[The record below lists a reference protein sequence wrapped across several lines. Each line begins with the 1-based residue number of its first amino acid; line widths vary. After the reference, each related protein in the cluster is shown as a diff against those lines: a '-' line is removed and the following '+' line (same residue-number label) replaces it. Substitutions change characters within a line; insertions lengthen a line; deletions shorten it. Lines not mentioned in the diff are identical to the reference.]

1 VLYLNLSRCFLNSSF
16 FLPLLFI
23 IIVFLVLVYDIF
35 PIGIFKSYFNFKK
48 KKKMK
53 KVTAQQ
59 CCVQRSA
66 ATSNLF
72 CFVLNGDFRLQKTQF
87 YYVLFTVLDLNSFAD
102 IVGIVLFQCYCTLRL
117 IRTVRWY

>member
-1 VLYLNLSRCFLNSSF
+1 
-16 FLPLLFI
+16 
-23 IIVFLVLVYDIF
+23 
-35 PIGIFKSYFNFKK
+35 
-48 KKKMK
+48 MK

-117 IRTVRWY
+117 IRTVRWYQYDIPPTPTTFSSSCWGINYYMTTVVVEEEEENEEEEEYYYYY